1 MGRGFNK
8 WREIIKNDWC
18 HFSGCQ
24 STRHTVNS
32 SQVNSSSGRLVTQS
46 TRHKEAVNSSQANIK
61 PQLTPVDQLYSNYCT
76 LPIHLLHKQKILE
89 LVHTALFRA
98 TTLPDVYHNYF
109 VINRDVHS
117 HDTRQR
123 NDLLIRYVKK
133 SFNMKS
139 VQYSGS
145 ALWNCLPLMLKEQ
158 MSKKSF

>member
-1 MGRGFNK
+1 VIPLEVRTLTAGG
-8 WREIIKNDWC
+8 INDPLP
-18 HFSGCQ
+18 HPTHSPNLGP
-24 STRHTVNS
+24 
-32 SQVNSSSGRLVTQS
+32 
-46 TRHKEAVNSSQANIK
+46 

-76 LPIHLLHKQKILE
+76 LPIISHLLHKQIISE
-89 LVHTALFRA
+89 LVHTALFRT

-158 MSKKSF
+158 MSKKSFKNKVKLHLLSEMAAA